1 MDHDPQGRNSLV
13 KEVINFSCRLCG
25 SSQLSNLINLGGF
38 PNAAQHFL
46 DDLSETG
53 SDIPVELRIHQCS
66 SCGLVQLE
74 NEPVTYYKDVI
85 TAASLSDGSKNA
97 LVQEWE
103 PFVEKYALDG
113 KRAIEIGSG
122 RGDFLEV
129 LGRLNLRAIGLEH
142 SQENVVFSR
151 QKGLAIEQGYL
162 LDWVDQS
169 SQHYSLVVCNNFLEH
184 QPQTHAFIAQIYSL
198 LHDDGVVY
206 ISVPN
211 LDYLLQKSCL
221 YEFVADHLVYFT
233 QASLRLAF
241 EMNSFEVLEQ
251 YQKNN
256 GNDLVL
262 VAKKKNRLD
271 LTQAKVAVDAIIGS
285 VKTVVSNASKGGE
298 KIAIW
303 GAGHRALALM
313 AMADL
318 HEITYVVDSASFKQ
332 GKYTPILH
340 KKIISPDMFLAAN
353 CDLLIVMLPGNYS
366 QQVIQFLQDNK
377 SSCRVLVF
385 QDQVMRVS

>member
-1 MDHDPQGRNSLV
+1 MKD
-13 KEVINFSCRLCG
+13 VINFSCRLCG
-25 SSQLSNLINLGGF
+25 SSQLSNLINLVGF

-46 DDLSETG
+46 DDLFETD
-53 SDIPVELRIHQCS
+53 SDIPVELRIRQCN

-74 NEPVTYYKDVI
+74 NKPVNYYKDVI
-85 TAASLSDGSKNA
+85 TTASLSADSKNA
-97 LVQEWE
+97 LVQEWQ

-129 LGRLNLRAIGLEH
+129 LGRLNLQAIGLEH
-142 SQENVVFSR
+142 SHENVVFSR
-151 QKGLAIEQGYL
+151 QKGLVTEQGYL
-162 LDWVDQS
+162 LDWLDQS
-169 SQHYSLVVCNNFLEH
+169 SQLYSLVVCNNFLEH
-184 QPQTHAFIAQIYSL
+184 QPQTHTFISKIHSL

-233 QASLRLAF
+233 QSSLRLAF

-366 QQVIQFLQDNK
+366 QQVIRFLQDNK
-377 SSCRVLVF
+377 STCRVLVF